1 MKSAGHVA
9 FNIFMWKM
17 FMYLYIYLC
26 MRQNN
31 QCLHS
36 NFKKNRV
43 IAVGY
48 YRPVMQCPIAFL
60 FIVVWSWIR
69 LLVTPPPVH
78 NCFSR
83 VLLHLLC
90 FALLLMAVLGAGRG
104 PLNFHGTPCT
114 PGGEPPTPL
123 PIPLPPYHP
132 PPFGCDLLPPPRRAA
147 VFERD
152 GRCSCQMENT
162 LLFISS
168 SPPLALSLS
177 LTAGLI
183 FWR

>member
-1 MKSAGHVA
+1 MSYCIS
-9 FNIFMWKM
+9 F
-17 FMYLYIYLC
+17 YC
-26 MRQNN
+26 
-31 QCLHS
+31 CLVVNKTLS
-36 NFKKNRV
+36 N
-43 IAVGY
+43 
-48 YRPVMQCPIAFL
+48 P
-60 FIVVWSWIR
+60 
-69 LLVTPPPVH
+69 PPPVH